1 MDKTK
6 LEETT
11 RKWKELGRKTE
22 EQRKK
27 AEDFYDRNLMGL
39 IEKRFI
45 ENNKEKLTERVEYL
59 IMSVGT
65 SYEPLVLSISL
76 LKPGKILFLY
86 TEKTKSVLNKIME
99 YCRLSVSNV
108 EMQRVDVTDPTSIY
122 REIKRAYLEWNRPE
136 KVYID
141 FTGGTKAM
149 SAAAAM
155 AGSVIGVQLVY
166 VGSEDY
172 LTDFRKPEPGSEMLY
187 FITNP
192 LDVFGDMEIEK
203 AIALF
208 AQNNYSGAAEKLEFL
223 KEQVPDPALRQQ
235 LNFVYL
241 LARSYEAWDALE
253 FERAHDNMARLTGEL
268 ERDRGLYQT
277 FWLMDM
283 LEDLK
288 KQKKLLDSMLVIP
301 KMSAEKRQM
310 EIFGERDCLVA
321 LMFTIYQNAYVRE
334 KQEKYDMA
342 ALLMYRLLEMIE
354 QKRLA
359 NYGLD
364 VSHMEYDKI
373 PYEKCGLPEVAA
385 LAGNDRREWL
395 KRQLQALKGRMFRTT
410 GKVILSDQVSLLDGF
425 SLLQVLNDPICLQ
438 GKIVGINKLKRI
450 RSMVFLRNNSI
461 FAHGLGSISNEEYG
475 RFKEFVEQLFREF
488 CYLEGM
494 GFEELREQTVW
505 RNPVDSKYYSG
516 LEER

>member
-6 LEETT
+6 LEETA

-45 ENNKEKLTERVEYL
+45 ENNKEKLKERVEYL

-208 AQNNYSGAAEKLEFL
+208 AQNNYSGAADKLEFL
-223 KEQVPDPALRQQ
+223 
-235 LNFVYL
+235 
-241 LARSYEAWDALE
+241 
-253 FERAHDNMARLTGEL
+253 
-268 ERDRGLYQT
+268 
-277 FWLMDM
+277 
-283 LEDLK
+283 
-288 KQKKLLDSMLVIP
+288 
-301 KMSAEKRQM
+301 
-310 EIFGERDCLVA
+310 
-321 LMFTIYQNAYVRE
+321 IYR
-334 KQEKYDMA
+334 
-342 ALLMYRLLEMIE
+342 
-354 QKRLA
+354 
-359 NYGLD
+359 
-364 VSHMEYDKI
+364 
-373 PYEKCGLPEVAA
+373 
-385 LAGNDRREWL
+385 
-395 KRQLQALKGRMFRTT
+395 
-410 GKVILSDQVSLLDGF
+410 
-425 SLLQVLNDPICLQ
+425 
-438 GKIVGINKLKRI
+438 
-450 RSMVFLRNNSI
+450 
-461 FAHGLGSISNEEYG
+461 
-475 RFKEFVEQLFREF
+475 
-488 CYLEGM
+488 
-494 GFEELREQTVW
+494 
-505 RNPVDSKYYSG
+505 
-516 LEER
+516 